1 MTKEEREKI
10 QEKYKGKLPE
20 PLTSQ
25 FVEKTP
31 KDEAIKCYKER
42 KARTAE
48 LFPSGK

>member
-10 QEKYKGKLPE
+10 QEKYKGKVPE

-25 FVEKTP
+25 FWEKTP
-31 KDEAIKCYKER
+31 KDEAIKCYNEQ

-48 LFPSGK
+48 LFLSGN